1 MLLDC
6 FLLLGQVQLCWTEG
20 EAARVVVH
28 IVILISK
35 IATTMKT
42 QANNN
47 KYTEYTHT
55 HPHMYMHKTTKRV

>member
-1 MLLDC
+1 MFLDVSL
-6 FLLLGQVQLCWTEG
+6 FLAKYSCAGLERR
-20 EAARVVVH
+20 AARVVVH

-47 KYTEYTHT
+47 KYTG
-55 HPHMYMHKTTKRV
+55 VCDV